1 MERRTSITEVTVFQV
16 IKSVMKFDATDDPS
30 IIALIILY
38 PLIIRYKKAIQ
49 YLQEYIIIIIIIINS
64 QKQIKIIFVV

>member
-1 MERRTSITEVTVFQV
+1 
-16 IKSVMKFDATDDPS
+16 MKFDATDDPS

-49 YLQEYIIIIIIIINS
+49 YLQEYIIIIIIIIINS

>member
-1 MERRTSITEVTVFQV
+1 
-16 IKSVMKFDATDDPS
+16 MKFDATDDPS
-30 IIALIILY
+30 IIALIIIY